1 MPTTQVQTQA
11 QTLPETITV
20 MVSDLNK
27 NVSPKDFAFVDPRK
41 IVIIDNFNVRKD
53 YGDIEELANSI
64 TENGVKVA
72 IRVKKHKIA
81 KNTVLMDGSVIVEST
96 DGYALIDGHRR
107 CRALKF
113 LFQNGKGIDRVPV
126 EIVQE
131 SKTEEQRTIEMYVA
145 NTGKPFTPMENAELF
160 GRLNRVHKK
169 TPQEIAKKL
178 GVKSLSLIYNGIEM
192 SMAPDYIKNLIHSNI
207 ISYSIALDKYNNVFN
222 KNWDETEEFFR
233 SKLETAQETV
243 AESLPELNSQIEEDT
258 RKASEQTEKVE
269 MPSGNDSPVIVSP
282 TGMTLNLNDVKIED
296 DGKDSSEKR
305 PEGSGRHN
313 NQKVNKAP
321 KPVVSKEVKEK
332 ASKIAPDA
340 VRKEVKKILG
350 GNTKQLKG
358 SQPVISPETA
368 KVSKSRVDFLI
379 QKIKDSNL
387 PTDNKMFMMLEA
399 LAQKEGEYRI
409 TDAYDIY
416 NQFIGG

>member
-1 MPTTQVQTQA
+1 MTTQVQTQA

-20 MVSDLNK
+20 KVSDLNK
-27 NVSPKDFAFVDPRK
+27 NVAPKDFSFVDPRK
-41 IVIIDNFNVRKD
+41 IVVIDNFNVRRD

-64 TENGVKVA
+64 SENGVKVA

-81 KNTVLMDGSVIVEST
+81 KNTTLLDGSLLEETT

-107 CRALKF
+107 CRALQF
-113 LFQNGKGIDRVPV
+113 LFQNGTIIDRVPV

-160 GRLNRVHKK
+160 GRLNRIHKK

-192 SMAPDYIKNLIHSNI
+192 SMAPDYIKNLIHDNI
-207 ISYSIALDKYNNVFN
+207 ISYSIALDKYNNVFG
-222 KNWDETEEFFR
+222 KNWEETEEFFR
-233 SKLETAQETV
+233 QGVEKAQETV
-243 AESLPELNSQIEEDT
+243 AESLPELSRQIEEDT
-258 RKASEQTEKVE
+258 RKASEENQKVE
-269 MPSGNDSPVIVSP
+269 IPSGNDQPLIVSP
-282 TGMTLNLNDVKIED
+282 NGMTVNFNDVKVED
-296 DGKDSSEKR
+296 DEKDSSEKR

-313 NQKVNKAP
+313 NQKANKAP
-321 KPVVSKEVKEK
+321 KPIVSKEVKQK
-332 ASKIAPDA
+332 ATKIAPDA
-340 VRKEVKKILG
+340 VRKEVKQILG
-350 GNTKQLKG
+350 GATKQLKG

-379 QKIKDSNL
+379 QKIKDNKL
-387 PTDNKMFMMLEA
+387 PTDNKMFMLLEA
-399 LAQKEGEYRI
+399 LAQKEGQYNI
-409 TDAYDIY
+409 NDSYSIY